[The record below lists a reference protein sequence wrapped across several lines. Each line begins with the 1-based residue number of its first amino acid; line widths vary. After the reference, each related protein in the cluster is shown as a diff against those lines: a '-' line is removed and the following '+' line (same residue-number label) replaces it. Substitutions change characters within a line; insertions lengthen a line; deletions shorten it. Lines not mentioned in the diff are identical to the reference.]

1 MITITIFKNIFDTN
15 TDTKIELDDDKFES
29 FLYKAFDRPYEN
41 KKDASLMSPAMYILG
56 TTRKNNSVTKWS
68 KWAAVDIDDYE
79 VKDSVEEDMKELFG
93 QYRYT
98 CYSTAS
104 SSKKKPKFRMVF
116 PLSEEIEKDKIKHF
130 WFALNKELGDL
141 GDPQTKDLS
150 RMYYVPGNYKGSYN
164 FIFSNDGSLI
174 NPPQIMK
181 KHEYID
187 KTGNSFLDT
196 LPKAIKEQLLTYR
209 KNEMTNT
216 DVSWNDYSDCPF
228 VSKKLVREYSQITDT
243 GWYYKMYGIMV
254 SIAGHAIKV
263 KYPITSVEIAN
274 LCKQIDEANG
284 GWYRNRPLKKEA
296 DRAIEYIYG
305 QDF

>member
-1 MITITIFKNIFDTN
+1 MITVTIFKNLFDTKTN
-15 TDTKIELDDDKFES
+15 NKVELNDDRFES
-29 FLYKAFDRPYEN
+29 FLYKMFDRQYEV
-41 KKDASLMSPAMYILG
+41 KQDASLMSPAMYTAG
-56 TTRKNNSVTKWS
+56 TTRKNASVVKWS

-79 VKDSVEEDMKELFG
+79 VKKSVEEDMKDLFG
-93 QYRYT
+93 QYRYI

-104 SSKKKPKFRMVF
+104 SSKDKPKFRMVF
-116 PLSEEIEKDKIKHF
+116 PLSEEVEKDKIKHF
-130 WFALNKELGDL
+130 WFALSKELGDL

-150 RMYYVPGNYKGSYN
+150 RMYYVPGNYRGSYN
-164 FIFSNDGSLI
+164 FIFSNEGKLVQPSEL
-174 NPPQIMK
+174 MK
-181 KHEYID
+181 KYEYID

-196 LPKAIKEQLLTYR
+196 LPNAIKEQILAYR
-209 KNEMTNT
+209 KSEMTNT
-216 DVSWNDYSDCPF
+216 DIRWNGYQDCPF

-263 KYPITSVEIAN
+263 KYPITAIEIAD
-274 LCKQIDEANG
+274 LCKQIDDANG
-284 GWYRNRPLKKEA
+284 GWYKNRPLKKEA